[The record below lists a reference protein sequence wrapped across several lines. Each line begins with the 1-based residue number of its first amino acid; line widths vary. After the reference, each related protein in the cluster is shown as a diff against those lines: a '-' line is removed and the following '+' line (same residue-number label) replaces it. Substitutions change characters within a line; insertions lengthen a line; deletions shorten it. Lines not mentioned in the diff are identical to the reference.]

1 MIIRCAVEADLPGI
15 HRLLDQVLAV
25 HAAGRPDLFR
35 AGTRKYIDDEIL
47 GLIADADRPCFV
59 AVDEDAAPGE
69 LLGYA
74 LCAVRDFAASNS
86 MQPIRTLYIDDF
98 CVDEAARGQHV
109 GTALYNYV
117 LDWAREQG
125 FYNITLN
132 VWECNPLARR
142 FYEAMGMQVQKTEME
157 AIL

>member
-1 MIIRCAVEADLPGI
+1 MLIRCAVDADLPGI

-25 HAAGRPDLFR
+25 HAEGRPDLFR
-35 AGTRKYIDDEIL
+35 AGTRKYTDDEVL
-47 GLIADADRPCFV
+47 GLIAAAERPCFV
-59 AVDEDAAPGE
+59 ALDEDAAPGK

-74 LCAVRDFAASNS
+74 LCAVRDRPASHS

-98 CVDEAARGQHV
+98 CVDEDSRGQHV
-109 GTALYNYV
+109 GTALYEYV
-117 LDWAREQG
+117 LDWAREQD

-132 VWECNPLARR
+132 VWECNPSARR

>member
-1 MIIRCAVEADLPGI
+1 MIIRSAVPADLPGI
-15 HRLLDQVLAV
+15 HRLLDQVLAI
-25 HAAGRPDLFR
+25 HAEGRPDLFR
-35 AGTRKYIDDEIL
+35 AGTRKYTDTEIL
-47 GLIADADRPCFV
+47 GLIADADRPRFV
-59 AVDEDAAPGE
+59 ALDEDAAPGE

-74 LCAVRDFAASNS
+74 LCAVKDYSSSHS

-132 VWECNPLARR
+132 VWECNPSARR